1 MLTLS
6 LESCAISS
14 YNRIDG
20 RNSLV
25 VVKVRV
31 QNRHLLPMSG
41 EKENGLRRKVK
52 EMERMQPKARRSLH
66 VTTVAR
72 KDM

>member
-1 MLTLS
+1 MLTSS

-14 YNRIDG
+14 YNRTYE
-20 RNSLV
+20 RNILV

-31 QNRHLLPMSG
+31 QNKHLMSMSR
-41 EKENGLRRKVK
+41 EKANGLRRKVR
-52 EMERMQPKARRSLH
+52 EMARMQPKARRPSP